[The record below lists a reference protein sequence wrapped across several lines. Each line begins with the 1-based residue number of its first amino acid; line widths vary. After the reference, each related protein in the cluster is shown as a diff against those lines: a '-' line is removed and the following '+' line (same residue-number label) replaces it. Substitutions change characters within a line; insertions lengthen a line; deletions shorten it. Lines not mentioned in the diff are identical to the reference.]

1 MVGCYVI
8 NPRIGR
14 FDPFLIKK
22 NFEDDEQTVYL
33 STYQIQI
40 QQEYI
45 ERGGSILTTEKENA
59 LVPIKTGD
67 TVYKSYEDLQKKS
80 ILMSG
85 LNNGIQ
91 IEQQNF
97 DKMFDGIESS
107 IDKGF
112 KKAKIN
118 NNINLIGFDAE
129 QNAYRDSMTNW

>member
-67 TVYKSYEDLQKKS
+67 TVYKSYEDLQRKS